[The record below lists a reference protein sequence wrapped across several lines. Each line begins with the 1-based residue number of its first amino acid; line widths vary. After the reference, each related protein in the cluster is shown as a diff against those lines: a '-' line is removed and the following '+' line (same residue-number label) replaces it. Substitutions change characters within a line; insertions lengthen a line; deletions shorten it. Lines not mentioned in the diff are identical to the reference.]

1 MVKMLRYLF
10 DKEKHEKQK
19 TDIENNRERI
29 REQNYIIFKNSA
41 LLFFI
46 LMTILAGFTF
56 LFSELNS
63 GRIVYSISAVSG
75 GLLYLFAVLFLKKH
89 TLSSLPFHYILYTIS
104 LWMSC
109 EDAIFLNNGEG
120 SAVAFCGMIL
130 IFSILTID
138 YFYRI
143 NGYIIILTIIFI
155 LCAYYFEP
163 RLYAV
168 RDIANAFVFCI
179 LSLIIGSV
187 SRLSKLSDFENQR
200 ICRIERNIDTLTGIP
215 NRRSLFESLAACEK
229 PACQDPYTGA
239 IMIDI
244 DNFKTYNDTYGHQA
258 GDKVLK
264 QIGCFLRDYGVDFK
278 FDVFRYGGEEFLVM
292 TREQNGIML
301 DTLAAN
307 LVKTI
312 RALKIPYK
320 VSLPKIV
327 TISAGYSFLHE
338 ISDKH
343 YEKLIKQADTA
354 LYTAKKSGRNQAAGY
369 IEGES
374 VNDYKDHAELFR
386 FPFP

>member
-1 MVKMLRYLF
+1 MVKLIRYLF
-10 DKEKHEKQK
+10 DKEKYEKQI
-19 TDIENNRERI
+19 TDIANNRERI

-46 LMTILAGFTF
+46 LMSLLVIFTF
-56 LFSELNS
+56 FFSDLQS
-63 GRIVYSISAVSG
+63 GRTVYLVSAVSG
-75 GLLYLFAVLFLKKH
+75 LLLYLFAVLFLKKH
-89 TLSSLPFHYILYTIS
+89 TLSPLPFHYLLYTLS
-104 LWMSC
+104 LWMAC

-143 NGYIIILTIIFI
+143 NGYIIILTAAFMV
-155 LCAYYFEP
+155 CAYFFEP
-163 RLYAV
+163 GLYAV
-168 RDIANAFVFCI
+168 RDIANSFIFCI

-187 SRLSKLSDFENQR
+187 SRQSKISDFENQR

-215 NRRSLFESLAACEK
+215 NRRSLFESLAVCEQ
-229 PACQDPYTGA
+229 PACPDPYTGA
-239 IMIDI
+239 VMIDI

-292 TREQNGIML
+292 TRELDSAML
-301 DTLAAN
+301 DTLAEN

-320 VSLPKIV
+320 VSQPGIV

-338 ISDKH
+338 SKGMH
-343 YEKLIKQADTA
+343 YEMLIQQADTA
-354 LYTAKKSGRNQAAGY
+354 LYTAKKSGRNRADRY